1 MWIKKKDFQE
11 LEARLALLER
21 KQEQDTMDVKKDVE
35 LEYKSIYGW
44 LKRSSIRLDK
54 LEYQSHTEITSQLI
68 LVAHPEIQQWHLQ
81 YKQTFLGIV
90 SHKHMYTKPNEYK
103 LFRSDEMPDSN
114 KDFDNNWG
122 KYHEIFMFASD
133 NINFIMHDGKIL
145 KQYPDRKE
153 NE

>member
-21 KQEQDTMDVKKDVE
+21 KQEQDTKDVKEDAE
-35 LEYKSIYGW
+35 LEYKSIYEG
-44 LKRSSIRLDK
+44 LKRSSNRLDK

-68 LVAHPEIQQWHLQ
+68 LVAHPEIQQWNLQ

-90 SHKHMYTKPNEYK
+90 SHMYTKHNEYK
-103 LFRSDEMPDSN
+103 LLRSDEMPDSN
-114 KDFDNNWG
+114 KDFDNNWR

-133 NINFIMHDGKIL
+133 NINFIMHDDKIL
-145 KQYPDRKE
+145 KQYPDRKD